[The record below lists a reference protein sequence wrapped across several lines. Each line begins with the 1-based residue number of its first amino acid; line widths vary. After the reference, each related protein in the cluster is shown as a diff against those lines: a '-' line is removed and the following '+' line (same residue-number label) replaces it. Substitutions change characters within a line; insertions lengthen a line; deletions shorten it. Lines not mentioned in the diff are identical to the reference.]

1 MDGDIRR
8 RVEDAMIRYLVEK
21 NRSFR
26 RFKQSPPVTRQDLE
40 ELVDIARIS
49 GSGGNLQPLAYY
61 LSNDAKTNEAVFEC
75 LRWAG
80 YLTTWMGPEP
90 QERPTAY
97 LVILRDN
104 EVTTNFL
111 VDHGIAAETIRLAAI
126 EKGIGSCIVGSLDRA
141 KLREA
146 LGIAPRY
153 EILIVLAFGVP
164 AEKVVL
170 EPVQEGDIRYWRD
183 PEGVLHVPKRALK
196 DILIN

>member
-1 MDGDIRR
+1 
-8 RVEDAMIRYLVEK
+8 MIRYLVEK

-26 RFKQSPPVTRQDLE
+26 RFKQTPPVTRQDLE
-40 ELVDIARIS
+40 ELVDIARLT

-61 LSNDAKTNEAVFEC
+61 LSSEAKTNAAIFPC

-90 QERPTAY
+90 EERPTAY
-97 LVILRDN
+97 IVILRDN

-111 VDHGIAAETIRLAAI
+111 VDHGIAGETIRLAAI

-141 KLREA
+141 QLREA
-146 LGIAPRY
+146 LNIAPRY
-153 EILIVLAFGVP
+153 EILIVLALGVP

-170 EPVQEGDIRYWRD
+170 EPVSENDIRYWRD
-183 PEGVLHVPKRALK
+183 QDGVMHVPKRALK
-196 DILIN
+196 DILVN